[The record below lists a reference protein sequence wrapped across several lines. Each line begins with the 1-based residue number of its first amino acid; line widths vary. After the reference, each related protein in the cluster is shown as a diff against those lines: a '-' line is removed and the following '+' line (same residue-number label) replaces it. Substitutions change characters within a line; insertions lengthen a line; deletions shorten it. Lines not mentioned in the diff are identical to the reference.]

1 MRLDELAGPVEGDV
15 IGEMLAEAGPLAP
28 DAKTR
33 EVKDWMAT
41 VADRIKELDT
51 VDRERASFRV
61 VRALE
66 QVEWLAE
73 VCWGRSMMPPYFK
86 LAAVPKHEPAYVAP
100 RERI

>member
-41 VADRIKELDT
+41 VADRIAELDT

-66 QVEWLAE
+66 QVEWLHE
-73 VCWGRSMMPPYFK
+73 VRWLRTLAPPHFK
-86 LAAVPKHEPAYVAP
+86 LVAAPEYEPAYVAP